1 MSGQVFMW
9 LQVIYLLAFA
19 VIAVLAIGNLVRSM
33 VALGMESQ
41 GQEPPNWASPYGP
54 SRQATTGRKRSP
66 QHPEMLDEK
75 GQVINEP
82 LLVMRSLSMD
92 DARERLDAIYRSSS
106 GGESEASDN

>member
-9 LQVIYLLAFA
+9 LQVIYLLVFT

-41 GQEPPNWASPYGP
+41 GQQPPNWATPYGP
-54 SRQATTGRKRSP
+54 GREAMGRKRSP
-66 QHPEMLDEK
+66 QHPEMLDENGK
-75 GQVINEP
+75 VINEP

-92 DARERLDAIYRSSS
+92 DARERLDAIYRSSP
-106 GGESEASDN
+106 GGESETSDN